1 MFNNKFTTKDPVA
14 EEIEKIISERWDDD
28 EDDDVAKADRE
39 LARMKAKPI
48 KADTKTDPD
57 KEMSK
62 LAKRTPKEVD
72 EELKGSQHKLD
83 VAEPKGKLTGADFK
97 KLRKE
102 DAEQIDELSK
112 NTLGS
117 YVKKSSDAAD
127 KHLKLANSAAQ
138 RSKTK
143 ADTKQFLKHSEKFGK
158 RTAGI
163 KMATDRLNKE
173 EAEQIDEISRDL
185 ATRYLN
191 KAKGSMPL
199 SDLSGKRKAGA
210 TLALKKKWGDKNFGI
225 DEPKVKATEEFEHVK
240 EAKGPTSTYG
250 LDTFAK
256 EANEPVTPLSRAK
269 ELARAAMSRIK
280 NEMLGKAGATSEEID
295 PTIKSTDTLKG
306 RIKGGK
312 DDDVG
317 PSATGRSTKVKYT
330 PGPK

>member
-1 MFNNKFTTKDPVA
+1 MFNNKFTKKDPVA
-14 EEIEKIISERWDDD
+14 EEIEKIISETWDDDEWDAKIARLAKKAKEGERETYYNPETGRYGTRPKKAANPEKKLKEVASEFEKNISERWHDDD

-48 KADTKTDPD
+48 KADTKTNPD

-62 LAKRTPKEVD
+62 LSKRTPKEVD

-83 VAEPKGKLTGADFK
+83 VAKPKGKLTGADFK
-97 KLRKE
+97 KLRNE
-102 DAEQIDELSK
+102 DS
-112 NTLGS
+112 
-117 YVKKSSDAAD
+117 
-127 KHLKLANSAAQ
+127 
-138 RSKTK
+138 
-143 ADTKQFLKHSEKFGK
+143 
-158 RTAGI
+158 
-163 KMATDRLNKE
+163 
-173 EAEQIDEISRDL
+173 EQIDEISRDL

-269 ELARAAMSRIK
+269 ELARTAMSRIK

>member
-1 MFNNKFTTKDPVA
+1 MFYNKFTKKDPVA

-83 VAEPKGKLTGADFK
+83 VAEPKGKLTAADFK

-112 NTLGS
+112 STLSS
-117 YVKKSSDAAD
+117 YSDKAKKSAD
-127 KHLKLANSAAQ
+127 KSYSLASNAAR
-138 RSKTK
+138 RSKTA

-163 KMATDRLNKE
+163 KMATDRLKKE
-173 EAEQIDEISRDL
+173 EAELSEGSGPKEKQRTPYIPLEKRSREGREILKSRQ
-185 ATRYLN
+185 AEFEQQK
-191 KAKGSMPL
+191 KAKAAAKIGM
-199 SDLSGKRKAGA
+199 
-210 TLALKKKWGDKNFGI
+210 KKEDWVN
-225 DEPKVKATEEFEHVK
+225 

-269 ELARAAMSRIK
+269 ELARTAMNRIR